1 MASPEKDQAPVHP
14 PPPPDPELVSYP
26 PFFLQCN
33 AGVGGAPPP
42 PPLPPR
48 AISSFDVVAIDLQ
61 RLDAASLGEACRQWG
76 LFRLVNHGIPTAL
89 KAEIEAEARR
99 LLSLPFDAKAARFA
113 CPSIAYFW
121 GTPAMNLPLKKLNW
135 VEGLHIPLAN
145 LRSDRSAVDFDGFE
159 TFRNLVDE
167 YGRHMARIARTLFDA
182 IAVDLNLD
190 RTMLSSYLLEDDGTF
205 RIYRYPKCTNA
216 NDYLAM
222 EAHTDSSILSIV
234 NQDEVGGLQIWQNDG
249 WFNIEPISNTLV
261 INLGDLMQAISND
274 EYMSVEHRVSV
285 NESKARVSL
294 CYFGFP
300 TDSCSISSAKYR
312 KFTYKE
318 FKMQMQEDIKAFG
331 SKVGLKRF
339 KIDAQNA

>member
-1 MASPEKDQAPVHP
+1 MPRGHAHAMKLLMEKARLCLRARQHLGRFEILLREEAWPCMGDLSHLPAS
-14 PPPPDPELVSYP
+14 
-26 PFFLQCN
+26 
-33 AGVGGAPPP
+33 
-42 PPLPPR
+42 
-48 AISSFDVVAIDLQ
+48 
-61 RLDAASLGEACRQWG
+61 RQ
-76 LFRLVNHGIPTAL
+76 
-89 KAEIEAEARR
+89 
-99 LLSLPFDAKAARFA
+99 
-113 CPSIAYFW
+113 
-121 GTPAMNLPLKKLNW
+121 M
-135 VEGLHIPLAN
+135 
-145 LRSDRSAVDFDGFE
+145 
-159 TFRNLVDE
+159 NLVDE

-274 EYMSVEHRVSV
+274 EYMSIEHRVSV